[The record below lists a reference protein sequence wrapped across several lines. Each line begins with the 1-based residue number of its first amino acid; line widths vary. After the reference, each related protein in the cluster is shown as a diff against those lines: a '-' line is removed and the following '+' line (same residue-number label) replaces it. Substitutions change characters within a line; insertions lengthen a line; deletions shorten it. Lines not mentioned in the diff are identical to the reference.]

1 MSTQRPL
8 ALAALLVLA
17 VSIGVL
23 LGYWGSRHVSEGH
36 LDTELKTNA
45 KTSGA
50 SNGPPALYWYDPM
63 KPDQHF
69 DKPGRSPYMDMALVP
84 KYAEAHETVAGIA
97 IDPRVVQNLGIRT
110 ALVAS
115 GRLPAAITTTG
126 IVRFNERHVAIA
138 QARSA
143 GFVERSYD
151 RAVGDVVK
159 AGAPLIDVLVPEW
172 TGAQAEY
179 LALRKGTDLDLTT
192 AARTRLH
199 LLGMPEELVARLEA
213 TGKPLPVVTIT
224 APTGGVI
231 QSLNARQGM
240 AVSIG
245 MTIAEI
251 KGIDPVWV
259 EADVPEA
266 LADGV
271 TVGTQSEVTLAAYP
285 GLKLPGRVVAVLP
298 AVNDDSR
305 TVRARI
311 ELPNPE
317 GRLRDGLFATVHL
330 ARHSAPAAALIP
342 SEAVIRTGTRT
353 VVIVATGDNHFAPV
367 DITVGE
373 EAGGSVQ
380 VLKGLDVGQ
389 RVVVSGQFLI
399 DSEASLSGALTR
411 LQASD
416 PAVPKAHAEAT
427 P

>member
-8 ALAALLVLA
+8 SLAALLVLA
-17 VSIGVL
+17 LSIGAA
-23 LGYWGSRHVSEGH
+23 LGYWGNRHR
-36 LDTELKTNA
+36 TEARPDSGTAGSTN
-45 KTSGA
+45 TSGA
-50 SNGPPALYWYDPM
+50 SAGRPVLYWYDPM

-84 KYAEAHETVAGIA
+84 KYADAQETAGGVT
-97 IDPRVVQNLGIRT
+97 IDPRIVQNLGIRT
-110 ALVAS
+110 AVVKEGQL
-115 GRLPAAITTTG
+115 RAAIIATG
-126 IVRFNERHVAIA
+126 IVRFNERHVAIV

-151 RAVGDVVK
+151 HAVGDLVK
-159 AGAPLIDVLVPEW
+159 AGAPLIDLLVPEW
-172 TGAQAEY
+172 AGAQAEY
-179 LALRKGTDLDLTT
+179 LALRKGTDRGLTS

-199 LLGMPEELVARLEA
+199 LLGMPDGLVARLDA
-213 TGKPLPVVTIT
+213 TGEPQSVFTIT
-224 APTGGVI
+224 APAGGVI

-251 KGIDPVWV
+251 NGVDPMWV

-266 LADGV
+266 LADAV
-271 TVGTQSEVTLAAYP
+271 TVGAQAEVTLAAYP
-285 GLKLPGRVVAVLP
+285 GLRLAGRVITLLP
-298 AVNDDSR
+298 AANDDSR

-311 ELPNPE
+311 ELPNPK
-317 GRLRDGLFATVHL
+317 GNLRDGLFAKVSL
-330 ARHSAPAAALIP
+330 VSRSAEAAALVP

-353 VVIVATGDNHFAPV
+353 VVVVATDDGHFAPV
-367 DITVGE
+367 EITTGQ
-373 EAGGSVQ
+373 EAGGNIQ
-380 VLKGLDVGQ
+380 VLKGLVVGQ

-411 LQASD
+411 MEA
-416 PAVPKAHAEAT
+416 PAPAAPKAPAEST